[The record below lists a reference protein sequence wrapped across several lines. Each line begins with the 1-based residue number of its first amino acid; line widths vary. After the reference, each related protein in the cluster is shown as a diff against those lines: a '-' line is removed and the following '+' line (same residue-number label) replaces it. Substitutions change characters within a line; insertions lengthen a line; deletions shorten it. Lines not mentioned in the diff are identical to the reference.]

1 MVDHLFISENILRV
15 YQQIYYETLRK
26 ILPGEEL
33 SLGPKEPIVLDPSAA
48 DAAGSAEHSSPFG
61 HQMADHSP
69 LSGGGGHGADGSS
82 SEGGLT
88 KMDVLEEEDYE
99 DDDTGVKC
107 IKCDKI
113 FQNYFM

>member
-1 MVDHLFISENILRV
+1 MKISFVSL
-15 YQQIYYETLRK
+15 QIYYETLRK

-48 DAAGSAEHSSPFG
+48 EAGSADHGSQFG
-61 HQMADHSP
+61 HQLAAADHSP
-69 LSGGGGHGADGSS
+69 LSGGGGHADGSS

-99 DDDTGVKC
+99 DDDNGVKC